1 MSVKQI
7 PKAKSLDK
15 ASMKIIVFLY
25 LLYFVYADDIMFRPK
40 DASSNQPSFAL
51 VGYLGHAI
59 IGCLAMR
66 QA

>member
-1 MSVKQI
+1 MVHNKHSTKVVI
-7 PKAKSLDK
+7 RFINIL
-15 ASMKIIVFLY
+15 VLY
-25 LLYFVYADDIMFRPK
+25 LLYFFYADDIIFRPK